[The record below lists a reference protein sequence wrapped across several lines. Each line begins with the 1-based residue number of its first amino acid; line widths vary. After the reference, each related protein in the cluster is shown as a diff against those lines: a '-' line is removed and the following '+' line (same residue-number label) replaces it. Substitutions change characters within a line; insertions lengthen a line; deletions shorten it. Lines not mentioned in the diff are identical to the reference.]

1 MVVIKCGGIAG
12 EYVLDRL
19 SKLFA
24 EQIERGVL
32 VLPAGYTLEAVYDIP
47 PCEVKLEAADE

>member
-1 MVVIKCGGIAG
+1 MVVIKCSGIVG
-12 EYVLDRL
+12 EYDLDRL

-32 VLPAGYTLEAVYDIP
+32 VLPAGYTLDAVFDIA
-47 PCEVKLEAADE
+47 PCEVKLDAADE